1 MKTPDEK
8 REYMRQYMANRRK
21 NPAITEYN
29 RAASRRWRASNP
41 EASRAASQAWRIKH
55 PEKVKAHNAA
65 WRAARTPEELSEHH
79 RQCYR
84 RTRRDSHL
92 KKKFGLTAEKYNA
105 MLALQS
111 GHCAL
116 CPRPDL
122 PDKRLAVDHDHETGR
137 VRALL
142 CDRCNRGIGLLDE
155 EPARLRAAADY
166 IDKHNLTRDEL
177 LA

>member
-21 NPAITEYN
+21 DPAITEYN
-29 RAASRRWRASNP
+29 REASRKWRTANR
-41 EASRAASQAWRIKH
+41 EASRAASQAWRERN
-55 PEKVKAHNAA
+55 PERVKAHNVA
-65 WRAARTPEELSEHH
+65 WRAARTPEELSE
-79 RQCYR
+79 RDREAYR
-84 RTRRDSHL
+84 RYRRAHHIN
-92 KKKFGLTAEKYNA
+92 KKFGLSTEQYSA
-105 MLALQS
+105 MLAAQE

-116 CPRPDL
+116 CPHSDL
-122 PDKRLAVDHDHETGR
+122 PSKRLAVDHDHDTGK

-155 EPARLRAAADY
+155 DPVRLRAAADY
-166 IDKHNLTRDEL
+166 LDKHSLTPDEL